1 MIETVASVGLP
12 IDEKLEIKKNRIVP
26 LTPLTGREKRI
37 SVVTGTHGDE
47 LEGQFVC
54 YELSHR
60 IKENIIHLKGIVDV
74 YPALNPMGIDS
85 ITRGIPGF
93 DLDMNRIFPG
103 SEDGSMAEHIAAKI
117 VSDIEGS
124 AACVDIHAS
133 NIFLTEVP
141 QIRIS
146 EETAET
152 LVPLAK
158 TMNIDLIWVHGA
170 ATVLKST
177 LANSLNTIGT
187 PTLVVEAGVGM
198 RITREYGTRITD
210 GIFCLMKELGIW
222 DGDTIEPKKPI
233 VSSDPDEVS
242 FLNAPVSG
250 IFLPRVK
257 HCDYVK
263 EGDAV
268 GDIVDPLRAEILD
281 TMYAPSDGMVFTIRE
296 YPVVDEG
303 SLIARILGGAEND

>member
-1 MIETVASVGLP
+1 
-12 IDEKLEIKKNRIVP
+12 
-26 LTPLTGREKRI
+26 
-37 SVVTGTHGDE
+37 
-47 LEGQFVC
+47 
-54 YELSHR
+54 
-60 IKENIIHLKGIVDV
+60 
-74 YPALNPMGIDS
+74 
-85 ITRGIPGF
+85 
-93 DLDMNRIFPG
+93 
-103 SEDGSMAEHIAAKI
+103 
-117 VSDIEGS
+117 
-124 AACVDIHAS
+124 
-133 NIFLTEVP
+133 
-141 QIRIS
+141 
-146 EETAET
+146 
-152 LVPLAK
+152 
-158 TMNIDLIWVHGA
+158 
-170 ATVLKST
+170 
-177 LANSLNTIGT
+177 
-187 PTLVVEAGVGM
+187 M

>member
-54 YELSHR
+54 YELSRR

-303 SLIARILGGAEND
+303 SLIARILGGTEND

>member
-54 YELSHR
+54 YELSRR

-146 EETAET
+146 EETGET

>member
-54 YELSHR
+54 YELSRR

>member
-54 YELSHR
+54 YELSRR

-177 LANSLNTIGT
+177 LAKSLNTIGT

>member
-1 MIETVASVGLP
+1 MVETVVSVGLP
-12 IDEKLEIKKNRIVP
+12 VDEKLEIKKNRIVP
-26 LTPLTGREKRI
+26 ITPLTGQEKRI
-37 SVVTGTHGDE
+37 SIVTGTHGDE
-47 LEGQFVC
+47 LEGQYVC
-54 YELSHR
+54 YELSRR
-60 IKENIIHLKGIVDV
+60 IKENILNLKGIVDI

-85 ITRGIPGF
+85 ITRGIPAF

-103 SEDGSMAEHIAAKI
+103 AEDGSMTEHIAAKI
-117 VSDIEGS
+117 VADLDGS

-133 NIFLTEVP
+133 NIFLTEIP

-158 TMNIDLIWVHGA
+158 TMNVDFIWVHGA

-177 LANSLNTIGT
+177 LANSLNTIGV
-187 PTLVVEAGVGM
+187 PTLVIEAGVGM
-198 RITREYGTRITD
+198 RITRAYGDSIVD
-210 GIFCLMKELGIW
+210 GLFCLMKHLGIW
-222 DGDTIEPKKPI
+222 DGEVIEPKTPI
-233 VSSDPDEVS
+233 VSSNPDDVK

-257 HCDYVK
+257 HWTEVK
-263 EGDAV
+263 LGDPI
-268 GDIVDPLRAEILD
+268 GDIVDPLNAEVLD
-281 TMYAPSDGMVFTIRE
+281 TLYSPCDGRVFTIRE

-303 SLIARILGGAEND
+303 SLIARILGGVC